1 MRSELMVKILI
12 IEDETNIR
20 ENLEAILQLEDFE
33 TLAADNGRLGVE
45 LALQEQPDLI
55 LCDVMMPQL
64 DGYGVLKALK
74 DEPKTAL
81 IPLIFLT
88 ARSERN
94 DLRRG
99 MELGADDYLTKP
111 FTLDELLM
119 AVRTR
124 LEKQKRFKTELA
136 QEMSQLRSNI
146 TRSLPHEFLTPLN
159 GILGVTDLLIHY
171 GDSLTAEE
179 VLSYLKDIEQSG
191 QRLHHLVLNLL
202 LFAELELLDADP
214 QRQQV
219 WRGRSSQQTALPH
232 ALEKVFSKVLT
243 QYSRLEDGVVSGL
256 KGEEAL
262 MVALAEEDFNKIVAE
277 LLDNAC
283 KFSAPATP
291 IGLALSFDPDF
302 VTIVLTD
309 RGRGMTSQHLSQIG
323 AYMQF
328 ERKLYEQQGS
338 GLGLILARRLT
349 ELYGGSLAITS
360 QISQGTTIT
369 IILPRSKSSVFIE

>member
-1 MRSELMVKILI
+1 MVKILI

-20 ENLEAILQLEDFE
+20 ENLEAILELENFE

-99 MELGADDYLTKP
+99 MELGADDYLIKP

-159 GILGVTDLLIHY
+159 GILGITDLLIHY
-171 GDSLTAEE
+171 SDSLTKEE

-214 QRQQV
+214 QRRQV
-219 WRGRSSQQTALPH
+219 WRGLSSQQTALPY
-232 ALEKVFSKVLT
+232 ALEKVFSKVLN
-243 QYSRLEDGVVSGL
+243 QYSRLEDSILLGL
-256 KGEEAL
+256 KVEEAL
-262 MVALAEEDFNKIVAE
+262 MVALTEEDFNKILAE

-283 KFSAPATP
+283 KFSTPGTP
-291 IGLALSFDPDF
+291 IGLALSFDSDF
-302 VTIVLTD
+302 VTIILTD

-328 ERKLYEQQGS
+328 ERKFYEQQGS

-360 QISQGTTIT
+360 QINQGTTIT
-369 IILPRSKSSVFIE
+369 IMLPRSKSSVFE

>member
-20 ENLEAILQLEDFE
+20 ENLEAILELENFE

-159 GILGVTDLLIHY
+159 GILGITDLLIHY
-171 GDSLTAEE
+171 SDSLTKEE

-214 QRQQV
+214 QRRQV
-219 WRGRSSQQTALPH
+219 WRGRSSQQTALPY
-232 ALEKVFSKVLT
+232 ALEKVFSKVLN
-243 QYSRLEDGVVSGL
+243 QYSRLEDSILLGL
-256 KGEEAL
+256 KVEEAL
-262 MVALAEEDFNKIVAE
+262 MVALAEEDFNKILAE

-283 KFSAPATP
+283 KFSTPGTP
-291 IGLALSFDPDF
+291 IGLALSFDSDF
-302 VTIVLTD
+302 VTIILTD

-328 ERKLYEQQGS
+328 ERKFYEQQGS

-360 QISQGTTIT
+360 QINQGTTIT
-369 IILPRSKSSVFIE
+369 IMLPRSKSSVFE

>member
-20 ENLEAILQLEDFE
+20 ENLEAILELENFE

-159 GILGVTDLLIHY
+159 GILGITDLLIHY
-171 GDSLTAEE
+171 SDSLTKEE
-179 VLSYLKDIEQSG
+179 LLSYLKDIEQSG

-219 WRGRSSQQTALPH
+219 WRGRSSQQTALSY
-232 ALEKVFSKVLT
+232 ALEKVFGKVLN
-243 QYSRLEDGVVSGL
+243 QYSRLEDGILSGL

-262 MVALAEEDFNKIVAE
+262 MVALAEEDFNKILAE

-283 KFSAPATP
+283 KFSTPGTP
-291 IGLALSFDPDF
+291 IALALSSDSDF

-309 RGRGMTSQHLSQIG
+309 QGRGMTSQHLSQIG

-360 QISQGTTIT
+360 QIHQGTTIT
-369 IILPRSKSSVFIE
+369 VMLPRSKSSLFE